1 MPLLA
6 STPVFESPAPPLSAA
21 HPAAGVPVAALAA
34 GDLPIAEP
42 AAEARPGT
50 LGIRGLSKS
59 YQLASGPLSVLE
71 DINLDVL
78 PGSFTAIVGAS
89 GCGKSTLLRLILGL
103 EPDYQGRILLD
114 GEPLRGPSLDR
125 GMVFQ
130 EHRLFPW
137 LTVEQNV
144 LLSLSASP
152 KSEAEK
158 LEIVREQIALVG
170 LTGFDRAFPHQLSG
184 GMSQRAAIARA
195 LANRPKLL
203 LLDEPLGSL
212 DALTRLHLQAELQRL
227 WSVEGVTMILV
238 THDIEEAIYL
248 GQQVIV
254 MDARPGRIKRRVEVD
269 LPFPRE
275 RAAPGFQRIKRE
287 LLAEFSLGAGI

>member
-1 MPLLA
+1 MSIATSSLLVSDA
-6 STPVFESPAPPLSAA
+6 AQQRPSHATP
-21 HPAAGVPVAALAA
+21 
-34 GDLPIAEP
+34 
-42 AAEARPGT
+42 RTGT
-50 LGIRGLSKS
+50 LSIRGLSKS
-59 YQLASGPLSVLE
+59 YRLETGILPVLQGI
-71 DINLDVL
+71 DLDVE
-78 PGSFTAIVGAS
+78 PGSFTAIIGAS

-103 EPDYQGRILLD
+103 EPEYEGSILLD
-114 GEPLRGPSLDR
+114 GQPLRGPSLER

-152 KSEAEK
+152 QSSEEK
-158 LEIVREQIALVG
+158 QAIVREQLALVG
-170 LTGFDRAFPHQLSG
+170 LTGFERAFPHQLSG

-195 LANRPKLL
+195 LANRPKIL

-212 DALTRLHLQAELQRL
+212 DALTRLHLQGELQRL
-227 WSVEGVTMILV
+227 WRVEGVTMILV
-238 THDIEEAIYL
+238 THDIDEAIYL

-254 MDARPGRIKRRVEVD
+254 MDPRPGRIRRRVQVD
-269 LPFPRE
+269 LPVPRE
-275 RAAPGFQRIKRE
+275 RGALGFQRIKRE